1 MKFKN
6 FFLVLLVLI
15 FTFIA
20 IPHTAYAES
29 TVSDKEDLINKYY
42 KEQLKTSGAEDLL
55 NELPQETKNSL
66 SQFGVD
72 DFNWKSITQ
81 LKPESVFSELS
92 RIVKDKSPTPFKT
105 LIQIIGIII
114 LCALM
119 EGLKISFSESA
130 LSEIIGMISVLCI
143 CLVIINPVV
152 NCIASSVSIIKTAA
166 RFMLCYI
173 PVIAG
178 LMLASGQT
186 FSAAS
191 YNMIMIGVSEIIVQ
205 LSSNLLLPLLNTF
218 LSLSIVS
225 SISTKLSFKGIC
237 DTVITIFKWVL
248 GLVMTV
254 FVSILGLQ
262 TIVSGSADSI
272 GLKTAKFM
280 ISSFVPVVGSALGDA
295 FSIIKSSVYL
305 LRSGIGAF
313 GLIAIGFIFVP
324 PLIESILWIISLNT
338 CAAVGEIFNLSV
350 ISNLLKNT
358 SKVVGLII
366 AVMLCC
372 MAVLIISTVIVL
384 KTGGT

>member
-1 MKFKN
+1 M
-6 FFLVLLVLI
+6 
-15 FTFIA
+15 
-20 IPHTAYAES
+20 PYTAYAENTAS
-29 TVSDKEDLINKYY
+29 NKEDLIDKYY
-42 KEQLKTSGAEDLL
+42 KEQLEISGAENLL
-55 NELPQETKNSL
+55 NELPQDTKNSL

-81 LKPESVFSELS
+81 LNPEPVFSELY
-92 RIVKDKSPTPFKT
+92 RIVKDKSPTPFRT
-105 LIQIIGIII
+105 LIQIIGVII
-114 LCALM
+114 LCSLV

-130 LSEIIGMISVLCI
+130 LNEIIGLVSVLCV

-152 NCIASSVSIIKTAA
+152 DCIASSVHIIKSAA
-166 RFMLCYI
+166 TFMFCYI
-173 PVIAG
+173 PVITG

-191 YNMIMIGVSEIIVQ
+191 YNMIMIGISEIIIQ
-205 LSSNLLLPLLNTF
+205 LSSNFLLPLLNAF

-225 SISTKLSFKGIC
+225 SISTKLNFKGIC

-248 GLVMTV
+248 GLMMTV

-262 TIVSGSADSI
+262 TIVGGSADSV

-313 GLIAIGFIFVP
+313 GLIAIAFIFAP
-324 PLIESILWIISLNT
+324 PLIESILWIISLNV
-338 CAAVGEIFNLSV
+338 CSAVGDIFNLSV
-350 ISNLLKNT
+350 ISNLLKST